1 MTLRE
6 PEPPGRRADNTTAGH
21 WAACL
26 VACRPVVGGS
36 WAGELPPRCG
46 PSWSWTPDRGWSA
59 EWCSG
64 RRGTP
69 RAVRSSIAYQVVG
82 DGPTDLILVPGF
94 VSHVEVAWE
103 EPRLAHFLGRL
114 ASFSRLI
121 VFDKRGTGMSDPVAG
136 PPSMD
141 ERMDDIR
148 AVMDAAGSRRGTIFG
163 ISEGGTLSLLFARA
177 HPERTQ
183 ALILYGSWA
192 RRLAGPDYPYGP
204 SAEQLEDM
212 IGGMDRAWASGEWWD
227 GGRPS
232 PADDARHRAW
242 WARYLRMAASPAMA
256 QNVIRMNMRMD
267 IRDLL
272 PTIDQ
277 PTLILHRTGD
287 TWIDVGHAR
296 YLAEHIPVA
305 SYVELP
311 GSDHRP
317 WLGDVDAI
325 ADEVEIFVTGR
336 KSRPRRRT
344 SIGVDALSRR
354 EREVALLASRG
365 ETAAQIAEPPLRE
378 QAHRGEPPGQ
388 RLRQARDRLEDGT
401 DPPGFRVRDLAKVQ
415 YQYGGISRRP
425 CLRFI
430 DSP

>member
-1 MTLRE
+1 MERDTRYAKSD
-6 PEPPGRRADNTTAGH
+6 GVN
-21 WAACL
+21 
-26 VACRPVVGGS
+26 V
-36 WAGELPPRCG
+36 
-46 PSWSWTPDRGWSA
+46 
-59 EWCSG
+59 
-64 RRGTP
+64 
-69 RAVRSSIAYQVVG
+69 AYQVVG
-82 DGPTDLILVPGF
+82 DGPHDVILVPGF

-103 EPRLAHFLGRL
+103 QPRLAHFLNRL

-121 VFDKRGTGMSDPVAG
+121 VFDKRGTGMSDPVQS

-141 ERMDDIR
+141 QRMDDIR
-148 AVMDAAGSRRGTIFG
+148 AVMDAAGSRRGTLFG
-163 ISEGGTLSLLFARA
+163 ISEGGTLSLLFADR

-192 RRLAGPDYPYGP
+192 RRLAGPDCPYGP
-204 SAEQLEDM
+204 SAEQLENTID
-212 IGGMDRAWASGEWWD
+212 GMDRAWASGEWWD

-272 PTIDQ
+272 PTIEQ
-277 PTLILHRTGD
+277 PTLILHRVGD

-296 YLAEHIPVA
+296 FLAEHIPSA
-305 SYVELP
+305 TFVELP

-317 WLGDVDAI
+317 WLGDVDAV

-344 SIGVDALSRR
+344 SLGVDALSRR

-365 ETAAQIAEPPLRE
+365 QTAAQMASQLFLSKRTVESHLTSIY
-378 QAHRGEPPGQ
+378 
-388 RLRQARDRLEDGT
+388 
-401 DPPGFRVRDLAKVQ
+401 AKL
-415 YQYGGISRRP
+415 GIGSKSELIRRASE
-425 CLRFI
+425 FGI
-430 DSP
+430 

>member
-1 MTLRE
+1 VQ
-6 PEPPGRRADNTTAGH
+6 PETRYAKSG
-21 WAACL
+21 
-26 VACRPVVGGS
+26 PV
-36 WAGELPPRCG
+36 
-46 PSWSWTPDRGWSA
+46 
-59 EWCSG
+59 
-64 RRGTP
+64 
-69 RAVRSSIAYQVVG
+69 SIAYQVLG
-82 DGPTDLILVPGF
+82 EGSSDLILVPGF

-103 EPRLAHFLGRL
+103 EPRLAHFLSRL

-121 VFDKRGTGMSDPVAG
+121 VFDKRGTGMSDPVAS

-148 AVMDAAGSRRGTIFG
+148 AVMDAAGSSRGTIFG
-163 ISEGGTLSLLFARA
+163 ISEGGTLSLLFSRA

-183 ALILYGSWA
+183 GLILYGSWA
-192 RRLAGPDYPYGP
+192 RRLSGPDYPFGP
-204 SAEQLEDM
+204 SAEQLDE
-212 IGGMDRAWASGEWWD
+212 IVSGMERAWASGAWWD
-227 GGRPS
+227 GGQPS
-232 PADDARHRAW
+232 PADDARHRKW

-277 PTLILHRTGD
+277 PTLILHRTD
-287 TWIDVGHAR
+287 DSWIDVGHAR
-296 YLAEHIPVA
+296 YLAEHIPSA

-325 ADEVEIFVTGR
+325 ADEIEVFLTGR

-354 EREVALLASRG
+354 EREVVLLASRG
-365 ETAAQIAEPPLRE
+365 ETATDIASHLFVSKRTVESHLVNVYRKLGVGSKTE
-378 QAHRGEPPGQ
+378 LIRRATE
-388 RLRQARDRLEDGT
+388 
-401 DPPGFRVRDLAKVQ
+401 F
-415 YQYGGISRRP
+415 GI
-425 CLRFI
+425 
-430 DSP
+430 